1 MAMTAPTYS
10 GPQED
15 IAAILA
21 LVREWDQAMRGGD
34 PEALLDRITEDC
46 VFLAPGMPP
55 MQGRACMAPLLA
67 GFSQFR
73 LEPVFEVQEIVV
85 AGDWA
90 FLWAKDEI
98 TAAPISGGGPR
109 IARGWAL
116 SILQRGTD
124 QIWRFARGSNTKIES
139 KGSP

>member
-1 MAMTAPTYS
+1 MAAPTSS
-10 GPQED
+10 GPEED

-21 LVREWDQAMRGGD
+21 LVREWDQAMRAGD

-46 VFLAPGMPP
+46 VFLAPDLPP

-67 GFSQFR
+67 GFSQLC
-73 LEPVFEVQEIVV
+73 LESVFEVQEIVV
-85 AGDWA
+85 SGDWA

-98 TAAPISGGGPR
+98 TATPASGGDPR

-124 QIWRFARGSNTKIES
+124 QIWRFARGSNTKIER
-139 KGSP
+139 KKAP